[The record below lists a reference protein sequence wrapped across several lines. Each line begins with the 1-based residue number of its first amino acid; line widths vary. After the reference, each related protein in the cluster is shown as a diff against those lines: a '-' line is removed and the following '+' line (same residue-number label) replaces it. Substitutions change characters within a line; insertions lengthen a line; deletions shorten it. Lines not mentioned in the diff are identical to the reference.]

1 MKKILLV
8 EDRTPRQNNF
18 MQETQIKLSDHS
30 DILDNMINDD
40 YEACYQA
47 IKEKKFDFT
56 PYDVIISHKSAF
68 GEDYS
73 LIENEFKK
81 YCKVHS
87 KTLVLFSGGVDSNYY
102 LKEEDWE
109 QIELNSKTFYSQ
121 HIKLFLESFR
131 NGLTMPLILSYGE
144 KWKINILLNVLEN
157 INYIL
162 ESNNGCMLYKRFLSS
177 SNIETLEA
185 LNINLYQVNLEGKKI
200 TKDEIV
206 KVRDDILNHIESLID
221 E

>member
-1 MKKILLV
+1 MKKILLL
-8 EDRTPRQNNF
+8 EDRTPRQNSF
-18 MQETQIKLSDHS
+18 MQETQINLSDYS
-30 DILDNMINDD
+30 DILDNMINAD
-40 YEACYQA
+40 YEVCYQA

-68 GEDYS
+68 GEDYP

-81 YCKVHS
+81 YCKAHS
-87 KTLVLFSGGVDSNYY
+87 KTLVLFSGGIDSNYY
-102 LKEEDWE
+102 LKEDFE

-121 HIKLFLESFR
+121 HLKLFLESFR
-131 NGLTMPLILSYGE
+131 KNINMPLILSYGE
-144 KWKINILLNVLEN
+144 KWRINILLNVLEN

-200 TKDEIV
+200 TKDEIA
-206 KVRDDILNHIESLID
+206 KVRDDILNHIEGLIN